1 MPDVTATI
9 RTLHA
14 SGMGVG
20 EIIEQLDALGVPP
33 PGAQQRWHRNTIY
46 RIIGPTPKAS
56 ATTLTPPAPT
66 LTPALAPP
74 PTPLPPPTSLLEDL
88 ERRLI
93 ELDRVAKAA
102 ETDRSWNA
110 AVAAHR
116 AATILRREIE
126 EMKVAIPADPITAMS
141 MDELRAIVDNGTSL
155 KVVGS

>member
-1 MPDVTATI
+1 M
-9 RTLHA
+9 
-14 SGMGVG
+14 
-20 EIIEQLDALGVPP
+20 
-33 PGAQQRWHRNTIY
+33 
-46 RIIGPTPKAS
+46 
-56 ATTLTPPAPT
+56 
-66 LTPALAPP
+66 
-74 PTPLPPPTSLLEDL
+74 
-88 ERRLI
+88 
-93 ELDRVAKAA
+93 AKAA